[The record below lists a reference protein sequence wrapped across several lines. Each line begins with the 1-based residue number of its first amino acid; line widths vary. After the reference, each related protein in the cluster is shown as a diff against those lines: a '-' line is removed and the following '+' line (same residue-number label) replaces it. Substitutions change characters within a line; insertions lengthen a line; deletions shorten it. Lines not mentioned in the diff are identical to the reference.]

1 MPSDMPASAIV
12 WLLAHLRN
20 EHSRLCLVQMLGAG
34 GPATDAALS
43 ELERQGAIARD
54 AKHFSLT
61 QEGRELLASL
71 PTPSPAER
79 QALLTA
85 VERDVTDETAV
96 DEARLLSAVM
106 AGYDLNLPEAV
117 CEVCLRGIYLSLR
130 NGKGGASAGY
140 LDLLLF
146 RLERWLEASRT
157 VDVQRFTRL
166 TLAAVDAAAYQNKC
180 VAQARALLDKLTGL
194 AEAKGNRH
202 ILTLLTLG
210 RALMTFYAGIVD
222 YESAHALCDKGTEML
237 RELGDETL
245 ADQGLPFILLLHFL
259 AGNYTEVIRC
269 YEDVRAGARRQSL
282 MPLMES
288 QMGLQAS
295 SAATY
300 LGFFTYAEGM
310 LKSSIATAQL
320 EGVPLRS
327 LLYRQHL
334 GVLYAYMRRTEEARS
349 VLQEVLASPHIAAV
363 PKMLLRS
370 YAGLALCHVYEGDAE
385 ASYKLLTSAFR
396 HARQDAAFSLSYN
409 YPWMIELAASYARH
423 DLPTLAELDFEELF
437 RRMEGST
444 NPMMR
449 GIALRFRVE
458 LLLHRGQHAPEM
470 LLPLLDAG
478 LAALERARTP
488 LEHGLALRLRA
499 NLLRSVQRT
508 EEADAAERE
517 ARKRLA
523 PLNLPEGNDPS
534 YCPAETLLSR
544 FCAAL
549 AASQEWET
557 LEQYGNGLAACLRRA
572 FHAERAIVLRN
583 GKSRLEA
590 LGLCNVSRA
599 ELEEILSE
607 HTDFFN
613 EKIEGDRPEY
623 IKDENMDMLC
633 LPFRLNDGTNCLL
646 YAGSSCGSS
655 RLLRC
660 SESDLKT
667 LTLFCAA
674 ELAHFL
680 RLQQERARDRPSPR
694 APSAARAENSSPAAI
709 VCHSEPFKACLERA
723 RIVAATD
730 AAVLLLGET
739 GVGKEVL
746 AGYIHQNSR
755 STGPLVSVHP
765 AALSESLFE
774 NEFFGHEKGA
784 FTGATERK
792 IGFCELADK
801 GTLFI
806 DEVGDIPMNMQ
817 IKLLRVLQEH
827 RFTRVGGVSEV
838 QSSFRLVAA
847 TNRNLRDMVREGT
860 FREDL
865 YYRIAVF
872 PIHIPPLRE
881 RIDDIE
887 GLFMHFAD
895 HFARRYGKKMPYP
908 DEATLRHIREYA
920 WPGNIRELRNAVE
933 RAVIL
938 SDGERVS
945 LHLGPSAGPAVKEA
959 APPADAL
966 YADLPSLRE
975 LERRYILHVLRQT
988 GGRVSGEGGADRILG
1003 MKRSTLYVR
1012 LREYGIRGGD
1022 VSGEN

>member
-1 MPSDMPASAIV
+1 MTPDKPACAIL

-43 ELERQGAIARD
+43 ELEQQGAVTCSG
-54 AKHFSLT
+54 KNFSLT
-61 QEGRELLASL
+61 QEGRELLARQ
-71 PTPSPAER
+71 PSPPPTER
-79 QALLTA
+79 KALLTA
-85 VERDVTDETAV
+85 VERDIPDEAAV

-106 AGYDLNLPEAV
+106 AGYDLDLPEAV
-117 CEVCLRGIYLSLR
+117 CEVCLRGIYLSLS
-130 NGKGGASAGY
+130 NGKGAASVGY
-140 LDLLLF
+140 LDLLVF
-146 RLERWLEASRT
+146 RLERWLETSRT

-166 TLAAVDAAAYQNKC
+166 TLAAVDAAAFQNKC

-210 RALMTFYAGIVD
+210 KAFMTFYAGIID

-237 RELGDETL
+237 RELGDDAL

-259 AGNYTEVIRC
+259 AGNYSQVIRC
-269 YEDVRAGARRQSL
+269 YEDICAGASRQSL

-310 LKSSIATAQL
+310 LKSSIATAQI
-320 EGVPLRS
+320 EGSPLRT
-327 LLYRQHL
+327 LLFRQHL
-334 GVLYAYMRRTEEARS
+334 GVLYAYMRRTDEARS
-349 VLQEVLASPHIAAV
+349 ILQEVLASPHIAAA
-363 PKMLLRS
+363 PKLLLRS
-370 YAGLALCHVYEGDAE
+370 YAGLALCHVYDGDAD

-396 HARQDAAFSLSYN
+396 HARQDSTFSLSYN
-409 YPWMIELAASYARH
+409 YPWMIELAACYAKH
-423 DLPTLAELDFEELF
+423 DQPTLAELDFEELF

-449 GIALRFRVE
+449 GIALRLRVE
-458 LLLHRGQHAPEM
+458 LLLHKGQHAPEM

-478 LAALERARTP
+478 LAALEKARTP

-499 NLLRSVQRT
+499 TLLRNAQRT

-523 PLNLPEGNDPS
+523 PLNLPESNDPS

-544 FCAAL
+544 FSAAL

-572 FHAERAIVLRN
+572 FHAERAIVLRS
-583 GKSRLEA
+583 GAARLEA

-599 ELEEILSE
+599 ELEEMLTE
-607 HTDFFN
+607 QADFFN

-623 IKDENMDMLC
+623 IKDERMDMLC
-633 LPFRLNDGTNCLL
+633 LPFRLADGTHCLL
-646 YAGSSCGSS
+646 YACSSRSSS

-660 SESDLKT
+660 SENDLKT

-680 RLQQERARDRPSPR
+680 RLQQERAHARKSPR
-694 APSAARAENSSPAAI
+694 ATAASRTKNGSPAAI

-746 AGYIHQNSR
+746 AGYIHQNSQ

-881 RIDDIE
+881 RVDDIE

-908 DEATLRHIREYA
+908 DEATLRHIREYT

-945 LHLGPSAGPAVKEA
+945 LQPAPAA
-959 APPADAL
+959 APAARPSGATVESL
-966 YADLPSLRE
+966 YADLPPLRE

-1022 VSGEN
+1022 VCGED